1 MPCPICD
8 DTGWKTIEV
17 DGVSRVT
24 RCECWHQRSFESL
37 LKQARVPRR
46 YIHCELSN
54 FDAHYDSQRDALRRA
69 TRLVDQFPVV
79 DKGLLFYGDN
89 GVGKTHLAVAL
100 MKEVIRRK
108 GARAVFFETRDLLKL
123 VRDTYNNQVEATEL
137 EVLRPA
143 LEADLLVLD
152 DIGAEKKSEWVEET
166 LGLVVN
172 TRYSERRLTVFTTNL
187 KHTDNMGPYSVAL
200 QLGLRI
206 RSRLKEMCD
215 WVHMDGPDTRE
226 VGPHPTDADIARWQ
240 QSSPASPKNR
250 ARGAL
255 PQRSAGQARAQLK
268 SREQDGKADLK
279 WPGGRAGTR

>member
-1 MPCPICD
+1 VPCPICD

-24 RCECWHQRSFESL
+24 RCDCWHQRSFESL
-37 LKQARVPRR
+37 LKSARIPRR
-46 YIHCELSN
+46 YVHCELSN
-54 FDAHYDSQRDALRRA
+54 FDAHTDSQRDALRRA

-79 DKGLLFYGDN
+79 DRGLLFHGDN

-100 MKEVIRRK
+100 MKEAIRRK

-123 VRDTYNNQVEATEL
+123 VRDTYNDQVEATEL
-137 EVLRPA
+137 EVLRPV
-143 LEADLLVLD
+143 LEAELLVLD

-172 TRYSERRLTVFTTNL
+172 TRYSERRVTVLTTNL
-187 KHTDNMGPYSVAL
+187 TDADNMEPNSVAL

-215 WVHMDGPDTRE
+215 WVEIAGPDTRE
-226 VGPHPTDADIARWQ
+226 LGPHPTHEDVARWQ
-240 QSSPASPKNR
+240 ETSPASPKNR
-250 ARGAL
+250 GRGGL
-255 PQRSAGQARAQLK
+255 PSKSSGQARAQLK
-268 SREQDGKADLK
+268 PRERDGRADLK
-279 WPGGRAGTR
+279 WPGGRAGS